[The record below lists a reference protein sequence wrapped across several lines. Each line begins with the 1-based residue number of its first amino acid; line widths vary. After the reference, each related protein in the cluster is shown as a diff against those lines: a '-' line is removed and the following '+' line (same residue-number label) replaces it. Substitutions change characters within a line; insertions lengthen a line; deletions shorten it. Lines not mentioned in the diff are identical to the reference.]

1 MANAARRLFLGWEK
15 PFLSLVIPAWIE
27 FVENRGLDAGQC
39 VIVLPGRRAARRV
52 EERIAELAPP
62 HWAPPRVVAEGELA
76 QALRKRRARIASG
89 WERALAWR
97 EALESADESVRKEL
111 WGAESVGSAGLARL
125 CARTFRELAAEGVEA
140 AGVAKAAEAKPA
152 LGSVA
157 RWRAYAEIEA
167 RYVAL
172 LARRGAIDS
181 AAAAREAL
189 AAELDELLHVQLFA
203 IVDPPRALRQLL
215 ARVPVT
221 AFVYA
226 PPSDAEHFDAL
237 GTLELAHW
245 SERSAGIDA
254 PRWRSVDN
262 PDQQARAAIAHLAAE
277 PARPEELAVGLA
289 DLDVRPFVERRL
301 IEAGAEPRWAGGSA
315 LVDSRPAQLVL
326 RALRWS
332 ASQSVEDFAA
342 LVRHPEF
349 DALCEGGGG
358 ELAAA
363 LDGFVAA
370 HAPARIDG
378 TWPEEVQRQ
387 ERRGAERLQAAVARA
402 KELLAHGD
410 GWAAALQRLLLAAY
424 PTVNLG
430 ARDPLGWRHA
440 RALEALAREV
450 LELGEYERSASRKLE
465 AQELAELV
473 EDEFGLVELP
483 PHPASGERPLV
494 EVFGWLELALDD
506 APRLVLCGLNEGS
519 LPSRGATGGLLGEPA
534 RRELGLVD
542 ERRRSARDVWALAAI
557 LASRPGT
564 LLLSGRRNSEGDP
577 LRPSRL
583 VFRCADAELVE
594 RVRAAFPEHPA
605 ELPAPAGAPEP
616 FVAKLGAEPL
626 PTRISPTGFRTYLQ
640 SPLAYYLRYVLRLDT
655 ADEAGLELD
664 PLAFGNLAHEV
675 AAILAREDLRACPEE
690 APLADALSKELDA
703 LVQRRF
709 GSTAQVAVLLQV
721 EKLRGR
727 LLGLA
732 RWQARQAQAGWVVV
746 HAEASFGPRPLGA
759 MQVEGRIDRIDYNA
773 RLQRWRIVDYKTSEA
788 GQPPKSQ
795 HFRGGEWRD
804 LQLPLYL
811 WLTEELRAG
820 KPGACDVGYI
830 ALSKTPEEELFL
842 AYDLKDDDYA
852 SALRR
857 ALEIVEAIQ
866 RREFEH
872 PGDAPP
878 ADRSL
883 AAACG
888 FGLLADVVAEGA
900 LEGEAV
906 EA

>member
-1 MANAARRLFLGWEK
+1 MANAARRKFLGWEK
-15 PFLSLVIPAWIE
+15 PFLQLAIPAWIE
-27 FVENRGLDAGQC
+27 FVETNGIDAGSC

-52 EERIAELAPP
+52 EERIAELAPAS
-62 HWAPPRVVAEGELA
+62 WAPPRVVAEGELA
-76 QALRKRRARIASG
+76 QALRKRRARLASG
-89 WERALAWR
+89 WERALSWR
-97 EALESADESVRKEL
+97 EALENVGESVRKDL

-125 CARTFRELAAEGVEA
+125 CARTFRELAAEGVA
-140 AGVAKAAEAKPA
+140 AAEVARAAETKPA
-152 LGSVA
+152 IGSVA
-157 RWRAYAEIEA
+157 RWQAYADVEA

-172 LARRGAIDS
+172 LAKRGAIDP

-189 AAELDELLHVQLFA
+189 AAELDGALHVQLLA
-203 IVDPPRALRQLL
+203 IVDPPRALRKLL

-221 AFVYA
+221 AFVFA
-226 PPSDAEHFDAL
+226 PEAEASHFDEL

-254 PRWRSVDN
+254 QRWRCVED
-262 PDQQARAAIAHLAAE
+262 PDEQARAAVVHLAEGAL
-277 PARPEELAVGLA
+277 RPEELAIGLA

-301 IEAGAEPRWAGGSA
+301 IEAGSEPRWAGGSA
-315 LVDSRPAQLVL
+315 LVESRPAQLVL
-326 RALRWS
+326 RALRWC

-342 LVRHPEF
+342 LVRHPEW
-349 DALCEGGGG
+349 DALCGCGGG

-363 LDGFVAA
+363 LDAFAAA

-378 TWPEEVQRQ
+378 TWPTQVDKHERQ
-387 ERRGAERLQAAVARA
+387 GVERLKAAVTRA
-402 KELLAHGD
+402 KESLATGD

-450 LELGEYERSASRKLE
+450 LELGEFERSASRALE

-473 EDEFGLVELP
+473 EDELGLTELP

-506 APRLVLCGLNEGS
+506 APRLALCGLNEGA

-605 ELPAPAGAPEP
+605 ELPAPEGSPEA
-616 FVAKLGAEPL
+616 FVPRIEETPL

-640 SPLAYYLRYVLRLDT
+640 SPLAYYFGYVLRLDT

-664 PLAFGNLAHEV
+664 PLAFGNLAHEA
-675 AAILAREDLRACPEE
+675 AAILAREDLRACADE
-690 APLADALSKELDA
+690 PLLAQALSEELDQI
-703 LVQRRF
+703 VQRRF
-709 GSTAQVAVLLQV
+709 GSAVQVAVLLQV

-732 RWQARQAQAGWVVV
+732 RWQARQAATGWVVE
-746 HAEASFGPRPLGA
+746 HAERAFGPKRLGA
-759 MQVEGRIDRIDYNA
+759 MDVDGRIDRIDYNT
-773 RLQRWRIVDYKTSEA
+773 RLQRWRIVDYKTSESGA
-788 GQPPKSQ
+788 TPKSV
-795 HFRGGEWRD
+795 HVRKGEWKD
-804 LQLPLYL
+804 LQLPLYA
-811 WLTEELRAG
+811 WLTEELRAQ
-820 KPGACDVGYI
+820 KPGPCELGYI
-830 ALSKTPEEELFL
+830 TLSKSVDEELFRAFEL
-842 AYDLKDDDYA
+842 EPDDHA
-852 SALRR
+852 SALQR
-857 ALEIVEAIQ
+857 ALEVVEAIQ
-866 RREFEH
+866 RREFSH
-872 PGDAPP
+872 PGDAAP

-888 FGLLADVVAEGA
+888 FGLLADVGADEGA
-900 LEGEAV
+900 EGEAV